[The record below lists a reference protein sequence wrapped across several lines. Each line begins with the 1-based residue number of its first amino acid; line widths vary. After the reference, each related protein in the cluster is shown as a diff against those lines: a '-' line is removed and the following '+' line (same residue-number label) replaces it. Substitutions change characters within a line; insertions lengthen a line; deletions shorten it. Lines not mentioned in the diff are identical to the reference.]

1 MTLANKYNIRI
12 VEHIGMTMSINSHK
26 LHASRVL
33 GVILLELAV
42 SLLPHFTG
50 LLGSVFPTHLAAPGQ
65 VWWRGAGW

>member
-1 MTLANKYNIRI
+1 
-12 VEHIGMTMSINSHK
+12 MTMSINSHK

-33 GVILLELAV
+33 GVVLLELVV

-50 LLGSVFPTHLAAPGQ
+50 LLGSVFPTHLASPGQ